1 MPITDY
7 DKKYLDLY
15 ADFKQDY
22 DDGLKR
28 MQTGGHLR
36 QLSAQDREKEQQI
49 KEILAAVQADELK
62 RKADNLLENQ
72 HRPMT
77 KMSGNIVVSTY
88 DLDFILALSLQEM
101 DAKQSP
107 ESEYRDWIEV
117 SQKIEAAI
125 NNNGTTQQEVD
136 ARNGFINFLDVRE
149 TEMKRVMDLYS
160 SAALHSQG
168 FYREEAIRKLEYMR
182 FKLAEL
188 RRLRARMQATKDRS
202 DERER
207 LERAIIERGGRYL
220 SQKIGAEFEDNII
233 DPATFKPETQNEE
246 EAQKKVDSL
255 RMNSAAF
262 MAMVVMGYRYGKSRQ
277 DVEREMQQKRQ
288 LDMLPQVPRRRGLT
302 VRDFERVAQRV

>member
-125 NNNGTTQQEVD
+125 NNNGTTQQEGD